1 MRLDEYEKRFEFIL
15 EMDSKKSEKNL
26 LLSGLMTDLERN
38 FHVPMMKNEA
48 WNMKTQ
54 KFMLCIE
61 KLLIVVFFKKIYQ
74 N

>member
-48 WNMKTQ
+48 WEHENSEVYALYRK
-54 KFMLCIE
+54 IADSR
-61 KLLIVVFFKKIYQ
+61 VF
-74 N
+74 